1 MELFRH
7 RLVLAIFL
15 LVALAGCTSKQNPQD
30 IKEKTARATE
40 EVKRDARAVAAG
52 IREGWSRDKP
62 LDLNAATK
70 EQFLSL
76 PGLTSAQA
84 DRIIAHRPYDKTS
97 DLLTRRIIPKAEYG
111 KIADLVTVKK

>member
-1 MELFRH
+1 MDLSKH
-7 RLVLAIFL
+7 QLVPAIL
-15 LVALAGCTSKQNPQD
+15 LLGLAGCTSQQNPQD
-30 IKEKTARATE
+30 LKEKTARATE
-40 EVKRDARAVAAG
+40 AVKRDARAVAAG

-70 EQFLSL
+70 EQFLTL

-97 DLLTRRIIPKAEYG
+97 DLLTRRIIPKAEYD